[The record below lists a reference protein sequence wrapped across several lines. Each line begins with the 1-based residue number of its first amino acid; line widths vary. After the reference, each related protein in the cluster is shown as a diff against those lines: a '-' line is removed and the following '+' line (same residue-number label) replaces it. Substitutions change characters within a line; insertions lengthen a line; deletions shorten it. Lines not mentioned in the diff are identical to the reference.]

1 MSEARRIWVLIGE
14 RTGDNGQ
21 VLALAEEVGLPF
33 ETRTLHYNMLRGLGG
48 RVLGASS
55 MSLRRSARRYLN
67 PPWPDLIIAVG
78 RRAVP
83 VARYIKR
90 NNGGNTQLVL
100 VGNPRIEPSLF
111 DLVITTRQYPV
122 PQMDNVVELP
132 VAMSRFSA
140 PPVIDSDEADRLAA
154 LPRPHL
160 LFALGGAT
168 KYWRFTAAAAGRAAR
183 RLAERAEQRGGSLI
197 IVGSRRTPP
206 EVLRKISAAIERS
219 RHRLVDGQRP
229 RFGVL
234 LADADEIFVTAD
246 SVSMLS
252 EAILFGKPVGIVPIS
267 LDAKGRRRLG
277 PGDRANQGTRRRD
290 LRRFWNHLLDQKL
303 AGTIDQPIAAQ
314 IENPVK
320 LAARAVR
327 ALLNR

>member
-1 MSEARRIWVLIGE
+1 MSDAPRIWVLISE

-33 ETRTLHYNMLRGLGG
+33 ETRTVHFNLLRGLSG
-48 RVLGASS
+48 RFLKSS
-55 MSLRRSARRYLN
+55 LISLCRSARRHLQ
-67 PPWPDLIIAVG
+67 PPWPDLVIAVG

-90 NNGGNTQLVL
+90 RNGENTRLVL
-100 VGNPRIEPSLF
+100 VGNPRIEPTLF

-122 PQMDNVVELP
+122 PRMGNVVELP

-140 PPVIDSDEADRLAA
+140 PLAIQDDEAEWLGD

-160 LFALGGAT
+160 LLALGGAT
-168 KYWRFTAAAAGRAAR
+168 KYWRFTAADAGLAAM
-183 RLAERAEQRGGSLI
+183 RLAQRAERRGGSLI
-197 IVGSRRTPP
+197 VIGSRRTPP
-206 EVLRKISAAIERS
+206 NVLRAASAAIEAG
-219 RHRLVDGQRP
+219 RHRLVTGQRP

-252 EAILFGKPVGIVPIS
+252 EAILFGKPVGIVPIE
-267 LDAKGRRRLG
+267 LDAKGRRQLG
-277 PGDRANQGTRRRD
+277 IGERANLGTRRRD
-290 LRRFWNHLLDQKL
+290 LRRFWNYLVDAGL
-303 AGTIDQPIAAQ
+303 AGTIDEPRATA
-314 IENPVK
+314 IENPVVG
-320 LAARAVR
+320 AARAVR
-327 ALLNR
+327 ALLPN